1 MSLSGC
7 PYALLK
13 LGDSVAKR
21 RKERM
26 DIGDN

>member
-1 MSLSGC
+1 MSLSGRPC
-7 PYALLK
+7 ALLK
-13 LGDSVAKR
+13 LGDNIAKR